1 MNNMPANNFL
11 FDDEDSSVRV
21 QEDDTCFLLCIEMPN
36 VCEKDIQISLQRNV
50 LTISGFRRSTT
61 YSYSSEDDSDV
72 ERRASFNNTR
82 TKRQRVSRQ
91 LEIDPN
97 AIDIERAMSSTWNGC
112 YTLYAPKRQPWLKR
126 VAMPLFPLQRG
137 PFIIM
142 QSFQHFVEIPFTT
155 HNSNQFNSGQ
165 LVHSTTPVYSFR
177 KNPIAF
183 QDFWPF
189 EHTIFSNQ
197 YKQHPSLYHTITAT
211 TILTF

>member
-1 MNNMPANNFL
+1 MQFCFPSHTLPTSTITIMCRYQSTNSFPIEMVTSCSPKMPANHMNNMPANNFL

-61 YSYSSEDDSDV
+61 YSYSSEDDSDD

-112 YTLYAPKRQPWLKR
+112 YTLYAPKRQP
-126 VAMPLFPLQRG
+126 
-137 PFIIM
+137 
-142 QSFQHFVEIPFTT
+142 
-155 HNSNQFNSGQ
+155 
-165 LVHSTTPVYSFR
+165 
-177 KNPIAF
+177 
-183 QDFWPF
+183 
-189 EHTIFSNQ
+189 
-197 YKQHPSLYHTITAT
+197 
-211 TILTF
+211 